1 MVIIDSDLTYNYF
14 LMVYKQLLLII
25 AFRKDIGHLLLPVS
39 LIVTNNSKNKDK
51 MAKNLSVDTIVVILF
66 YLVLIGVLA
75 NALSILLK
83 PPTAFEEK
91 RMNEDVRLPSFTIVS
106 NAIEVLCSSSF
117 TLIHI
122 VAS

>member
-1 MVIIDSDLTYNYF
+1 
-14 LMVYKQLLLII
+14 MVYKQLLLII
-25 AFRKDIGHLLLPVS
+25 AFREDIGHLLLPITVS
-39 LIVTNNSKNKDK
+39 STVTNTSKNKDK

-91 RMNEDVRLPSFTIVS
+91 RTNEDVRLPSFTIVS
-106 NAIEVLCSSSF
+106 NAIEVL
-117 TLIHI
+117 
-122 VAS
+122 

>member
-1 MVIIDSDLTYNYF
+1 MIIIDSDLTYNYF

-25 AFRKDIGHLLLPVS
+25 AFRKDISHLPLF
-39 LIVTNNSKNKDK
+39 VTNNSKNKDK

-122 VAS
+122 VPS